1 MDHKQ
6 GNLLIII
13 IVVTVIALLQP
24 IYRLANKIDVITLG
38 LDLKGGVSVLLQAV
52 PPQGQPLKPEDMT
65 GLIEVIRNRVDPQGQ
80 RETVITVVGKDRVL
94 VQVPG
99 ETKPDEIL
107 KLIGQTAMLEFL
119 DVGDKALQEGYDTS
133 KDNFPVI
140 LTGRDFANAFPTR
153 DQMGRPAVG
162 FEFKPSA
169 GDIFGRFT
177 QNNVNRYMAIALDKK
192 VISCPVI
199 RSAIWGGKG
208 IIEGGGFGIEQ
219 VTLLSNQLKGGALPV
234 PVTVLESRVIGP
246 SLGQDSINHSLIAG
260 VIGFIL
266 ILVMMIVMYRLPG
279 LVANFALLLY
289 VVLALGYLSLFGV
302 TLTLPGIAG
311 FILSVGMAID
321 TNIIIYE
328 RLKEELSWGKT
339 LIAATEAAFSRAW
352 VAIIDSHMTNIL
364 AALVLFMFG
373 TGPVKGFAITLS
385 IGVAISLF
393 SAITVVRFIMGYM
406 VLHFKKTS
414 LYA

>member
-1 MDHKQ
+1 MDKRQ

-13 IVVTVIALLQP
+13 IVVTILAVIQP

-52 PPQGQPLKPEDMT
+52 PLQGQPLTADDMT

-80 RETVITVVGKDRVL
+80 RETVITIVGRDRVL

-99 ETKPDEIL
+99 ETKSDDIL
-107 KLIGQTAMLEFL
+107 KLIGETALLEFL
-119 DVGDKALQEGYDTS
+119 DVGDSPLKDGQDVS

-140 LTGRDFANAFPTR
+140 LTGADLENAFPTR
-153 DQMGRPAVG
+153 DGMGRPAVG
-162 FEFKPSA
+162 FEFKA
-169 GDIFGRFT
+169 DGADTFGRFT
-177 QNNVNRYMAIALDKK
+177 QNNVNKYMAIALDKK
-192 VISCPVI
+192 IISCPVI
-199 RSAIWGGKG
+199 HAAIWGGKG
-208 IIEGGGFGIEQ
+208 IIEGGNFTVQ
-219 VTLLSNQLKGGALPV
+219 NATLLANQIKGGALPV
-234 PVTVLESRVIGP
+234 PVSVLESRVIGP
-246 SLGQDSINHSLIAG
+246 SLGQESIDRSLLAG
-260 VIGFIL
+260 TIGFIL
-266 ILVMMIVMYRLPG
+266 ILLMMIVMYRLPG

-289 VVLALGYLSLFGV
+289 VILTLGYLSLFGV

-352 VAIIDSHMTNIL
+352 VAIIDAHMTNIL
-364 AALVLFMFG
+364 AAMVLFLFG

-385 IGVAISLF
+385 IGVGISLF

-406 VLHFKKTS
+406 VLHYKKTS